1 MVTWVGIAVLSLR
14 DYIRNMW
21 SLTLLLA
28 LLTSTGFAQQPVAH
42 PVNDD
47 FVHQQF
53 GSTCAL
59 DPKFTPMT
67 ADLNGDGIEDIL
79 IVARCKNPLIDQ
91 AEKDYKVV
99 DPMNSFFGYGN
110 PQVTSTMG
118 QQDPRLKGICLLI
131 IHGAGADA
139 WHAASPG
146 SKFVIINIDVKTA
159 VLKKMKLR
167 KRTLTAIYVE
177 EATGDQMTAAIFW
190 DGKKYKYE
198 PLGSSME

>member
-1 MVTWVGIAVLSLR
+1 
-14 DYIRNMW
+14 MW
-21 SLTLLLA
+21 SRTFSIMFLVALA
-28 LLTSTGFAQQPVAH
+28 AGQQESSAGSQ
-42 PVNDD
+42 VNDD

-59 DPKFTPMT
+59 DPKFAPMT
-67 ADLNGDGIEDIL
+67 ADLNGDGTEDVL

-91 AEKDYKVV
+91 AEKDYKVI

-110 PQVTSTMG
+110 PKVTSTMG
-118 QQDPRLKGICLLI
+118 QQDPRLKGISLLI

-139 WHAASPG
+139 WRAATPG
-146 SKFVIINIDVKTA
+146 AKFVIINIDVKTA

-167 KRTLTAIYVE
+167 KKAVTAIYIE

>member
-1 MVTWVGIAVLSLR
+1 MRSYDEVMRASIFLILFLVAFASGQRANFTAPQVT
-14 DYIRNMW
+14 DE
-21 SLTLLLA
+21 
-28 LLTSTGFAQQPVAH
+28 
-42 PVNDD
+42 

-53 GSTCAL
+53 GNTCAL

-67 ADLNGDGIEDIL
+67 ADLNGDGIEDVL
-79 IVARCKNPLIDQ
+79 IVARCKNPLIEQ
-91 AEKDYKVV
+91 AEKDYNVI

-110 PQVTSTMG
+110 PKVTSTMG
-118 QQDPRLKGICLLI
+118 QQDPRLKGISLLI
-131 IHGAGADA
+131 IHGLGADA
-139 WHAASPG
+139 WHTATPG
-146 SKFVIINIDVKTA
+146 AKFVIINIDVKTA

-167 KRTLTAIYVE
+167 KKSVTAIYIE